1 MSSRNNKY
9 DLGVE
14 NDALDNYLNYDDI
27 INDFI
32 SKNTRRV
39 MLFNRIWG
47 QYYLYSLLVLIFMW
61 CILNIVKTH

>member
-1 MSSRNNKY
+1 MIVFSFVYKTGRHLFPLIGMSSRNNKY

-14 NDALDNYLNYDDI
+14 NDALDNYLNYDGI

-39 MLFNRIWG
+39 MLFNRI
-47 QYYLYSLLVLIFMW
+47 
-61 CILNIVKTH
+61 

>member
-39 MLFNRIWG
+39 MLFNRI
-47 QYYLYSLLVLIFMW
+47 
-61 CILNIVKTH
+61 

>member
-1 MSSRNNKY
+1 MIVFSFVYKTGRHLFPLIGMSSRNNKY

-39 MLFNRIWG
+39 MLFNRI
-47 QYYLYSLLVLIFMW
+47 
-61 CILNIVKTH
+61 